1 MDRLF
6 ARRRYA
12 VRESTLSVIIMAAL
26 FAFASVAIPGTASA
40 VDEDAAK
47 ALFKRNDCNKCHAK
61 SRDKKGPSLKKMAKE
76 LKEKGAKENKD
87 PEAVAIDQMTK
98 GPKVKLLDSGKEEE
112 HKIIDTK
119 DMKEIKNLANWLLS
133 H

>member
-1 MDRLF
+1 
-6 ARRRYA
+6 
-12 VRESTLSVIIMAAL
+12 VRKSTLSVTIMGAVFAL
-26 FAFASVAIPGTASA
+26 ASATIPGTASA
-40 VDEDAAK
+40 VDEEAAK

-76 LKEKGAKENKD
+76 LKEKAAKKNST
-87 PEAVAIDQMTK
+87 PEQVAIEQMTK

-112 HKIIDTK
+112 HKVIDTK
-119 DMKEIKNLANWLLS
+119 DMNEIKNLAAWILS